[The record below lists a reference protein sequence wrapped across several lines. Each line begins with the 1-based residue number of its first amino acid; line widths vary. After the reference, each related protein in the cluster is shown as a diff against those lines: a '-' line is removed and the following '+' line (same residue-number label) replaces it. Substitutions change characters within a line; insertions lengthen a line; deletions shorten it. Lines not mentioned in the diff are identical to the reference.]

1 MIVEKCLQR
10 SSEWLA
16 IRCGKPTASNFKN
29 IVTSTGKPASS
40 TVRAGYRNALVA
52 ECMTGLTQGEGY
64 VSSSM
69 ERGTLLE
76 SEARKWFAFEA
87 DESVTEVGF
96 IWKDKSK
103 LFGCSPDGITTTG
116 GVEIKCLE
124 QKGHVAALLRGKP
137 PADHMVQ
144 IQACMWITERS
155 HWRFVLWTDVAG
167 LPNVIWRIEPD
178 EVLFAAFDE
187 QLPTFCAE
195 VADAV
200 KQVKSMG

>member
-10 SSEWLA
+10 SAEWLK

-40 TVRAGYRNALVA
+40 TVRAGYRNTLVA
-52 ECMTGLTQGEGY
+52 ERMTGLTQGEGY
-64 VSSSM
+64 VSPAM

-76 SEARKWFAFEA
+76 SEARRWFAFEA

-96 IWKDKSK
+96 VWKDKSK

-116 GVEIKCLE
+116 GIEIKCLE

-178 EVLFAAFDE
+178 EVMFAAFDE
-187 QLPTFCAE
+187 QLPKFCAE